1 MREIESTD
9 PYLRKEDFPGACLNP
24 STLGR
29 EQNLTPKARRTCHK
43 SRKKREAE
51 TGIGICISITN
62 SRKKKGKAKA
72 KCWFFK
78 INITD
83 KYKA

>member
-9 PYLRKEDFPGACLNP
+9 PYLRKEDFPGAYLNP

-43 SRKKREAE
+43 GSRKKREAE
-51 TGIGICISITN
+51 TGIGICVSITN
-62 SRKKKGKAKA
+62 SRKKKERQKQSAGSSRL
-72 KCWFFK
+72 
-78 INITD
+78 I
-83 KYKA
+83 